1 MDESRHTAL
10 RSPGTHDGYWL
21 ADMTVASLG
30 DAPGVLGRH
39 WSSLDTPAL
48 LVDLDRLDA
57 NVESMATHARNGGL
71 ALRPHFKTHKSV
83 AIARRQLAAGAVG
96 ITVAKLD
103 EAEALVDGGIDAPIL
118 VAYELVDPR
127 KLERAMRL
135 AARVPVTLAV
145 DSAAGARQ
153 VAAAVEVAW
162 EAATGTATIS
172 GGTGRRIEVW
182 IEIDSGLRRCG
193 VLASEAA
200 DLARIVAGLPALHLT
215 GLFTHAGHS
224 YAAKNADAVA
234 AIAADEARSVLDAAA
249 AIRAI
254 GIPIE
259 TVSVGSTP
267 TARFHDGS
275 AGITELRPGN
285 YVYFDAMQVALGSA
299 AERDCALSIS
309 TTVISRPTT
318 DRAVIDAGSKTLGL
332 DRGAHSSDLL
342 VDFGSLIGVDGA
354 LARLSE
360 EHGTLRIPSDSPLA
374 IGDQIRIL
382 PNHSCSVSNLARE
395 AFGLRDGL
403 VRELL
408 TIDAAGG
415 VH

>member
-10 RSPGTHDGYWL
+10 L
-21 ADMTVASLG
+21 ADVTVSALG

-39 WSSLDTPAL
+39 WTSLDTPAL

-57 NVESMATHARNGGL
+57 NIESMAAHARTGGL
-71 ALRPHFKTHKSV
+71 VLRPHFKTHKSV

-118 VAYELVDPR
+118 VAYELVDPH

-135 AARVPVTLAV
+135 ATRVPLTLAV

-153 VAAAVEVAW
+153 VADAVE
-162 EAATGTATIS
+162 AAAAADTA
-172 GGTGRRIEVW
+172 RRVEVW

-193 VLASEAA
+193 VAASEAA
-200 DLARIVAGLPALHLT
+200 DLARVVAGLPALHLT
-215 GLFTHAGHS
+215 GVFTHAGHS
-224 YAAKNADAVA
+224 YAAPDAKAVA

-267 TARFHDGS
+267 TARFHDGA

-309 TTVISRPTT
+309 TTVISRVAP

-342 VDFGSLIGVDGA
+342 ADFGSLIGVDGA

-382 PNHSCSVSNLARE
+382 PNHACSVSNLARV

-403 VRELL
+403 VHEIL